1 MFTLSTHIELPIAH
15 RLPGAYSGLCV
26 GNISKDGKENFP
38 KDNLGIIHGHNYNVT
53 FQVSTNKMNNDF
65 MVMDFKQIKK
75 IIHEEMDQYDHSLIL
90 KDGDALIDFYKKEYE
105 KRGIDITKTRL
116 FIWKQAPTAE
126 YMAYYWY
133 QIFIKKF
140 KEVGIDV
147 TKLAITVEE
156 TSHNSVTYTEE

>member
-26 GNISKDGKENFP
+26 GNVSKDGKENFP

-75 IIHEEMDQYDHSLIL
+75 IIHEEMDRYDHSLIL

-147 TKLAITVEE
+147 TKLTITVEE
-156 TSHNSVTYTEE
+156 TSYNSVTYTEE